1 MEHNPNPYAA
11 LVGIIRADLDAA
23 GIRSIRD
30 AANRAGIAQT
40 TLERRLRGGDAFRL
54 DELEALA
61 RLVGT
66 TASTWL
72 TRAER
77 DQHDGAAA
85 RVPAPAA

>member
-1 MEHNPNPYAA
+1 MEHNPNRYAA

-40 TLERRLRGGDAFRL
+40 TLERRLRGDAFRL

-61 RLVGT
+61 QLCGT
-66 TASTWL
+66 SASQWL

-77 DQHDGAAA
+77 ERVGHAA
-85 RVPAPAA
+85 